1 MKEERM
7 AAMEK
12 ALRAL
17 ATALD
22 SITRTEG
29 LEQGIHVAPPRS
41 PAELAAGQVAKD
53 AHQPDEVKRR
63 VRSRVPPRMARLARR
78 SSP

>member
-1 MKEERM
+1 M

-17 ATALD
+17 ATASTLD
-22 SITRTEG
+22 YRAEALSRASTLPPSAITG
-29 LEQGIHVAPPRS
+29 PNSLQGR
-41 PAELAAGQVAKD
+41 VAKD
-53 AHQPDEVKRR
+53 AHQPDEVKRECDQGC
-63 VRSRVPPRMARLARR
+63 PRMARLARR